1 MNNSYYNNSIISLEE
16 ENYLKQKN
24 PIQKKKK
31 VNTNK
36 NKSSL
41 SFFGKIINSVSKIGQ
56 GLKDIMS
63 MKINIENEDDNNPD
77 LYNQISNR
85 YNTNEEINLIDA
97 PSFME
102 ESFIRNTSN
111 KKNYSNNKEHINT
124 YENENNNMII
134 SQNDIQDKDN
144 NIIKNNIELF
154 NNSFNNKNENII
166 NEDIIQKKDPEIN
179 IKSMLLNKKR
189 ANSRHLES
197 IIEEE
202 EEKNE
207 EQEQNNINTSIS
219 KIKAE
224 NNKPEISINN
234 SSKIN
239 LRNSKY
245 INSNNISSKNRIN
258 NTSSMMSLS
267 MKSLESIKNEISK
280 RREENLRNVE
290 EMHKRHGLNYDYD
303 QEKKIR
309 EKILDEYYKD
319 KAKRIAEGKLKMEK
333 EKQKREEEF
342 NKLKIRKINEFKFTS
357 HKKPK
362 ILTET
367 KNTQIHFKPM
377 NDNNIK
383 SLSPKDIDKK
393 QANTFNKVNSLQN
406 FSFSNASPII
416 NNDNDSKENKDI
428 KNKKEEKEDKKEIKV
443 DNKDKK
449 EMPSLLWNQGD
460 KKEIPSLFGNQGDKK
475 EIPSLFGNQGDK
487 KELSSLFG
495 NQGDKKVENKLFG
508 FQDNKKDEHE
518 SKLSKGLL
526 FDNVMLN
533 PNNDKENNKKIE
545 EPRLPKLVEKS
556 EESNEKAFDN
566 KTKSIFS
573 SFIVQE
579 PQKEIKGETK
589 PDNNIKQDG
598 DYFGSSINVH
608 KGTSFANQP
617 STESLFKGNANPN
630 NNQNIFTTENTE
642 KNGLFNQQSKVSS
655 SINNTNL
662 FQSNNANNQGA
673 QNKSLVNNTNPFLN
687 PNFSSSATNLFGA
700 PISNNNNQNQN
711 QSSNSLFGFKLNN
724 NQGSQG
730 SLFK

>member
-24 PIQKKKK
+24 PIQKKKR

-102 ESFIRNTSN
+102 ESFILNTSN

-134 SQNDIQDKDN
+134 SQNDIIQDKDN
-144 NIIKNNIELF
+144 NIIDNNINNNIELF

-207 EQEQNNINTSIS
+207 EQEQNKINTSIS

-367 KNTQIHFKPM
+367 KNTQIHFKPI

-383 SLSPKDIDKK
+383 FLSPKDIDKK

-428 KNKKEEKEDKKEIKV
+428 INKKEEKEDTKEIKV

-449 EMPSLLWNQGD
+449 EIPSLFCNQGD
-460 KKEIPSLFGNQGDKK
+460 KKEISSLFGNQGDKK
-475 EIPSLFGNQGDK
+475 E
-487 KELSSLFG
+487 
-495 NQGDKKVENKLFG
+495 ENKLFG

-545 EPRLPKLVEKS
+545 EPSLPKLVEKS

-566 KTKSIFS
+566 KKNSVFS
-573 SFIVQE
+573 NFIVQE
-579 PQKEIKGETK
+579 PQKEIKGEIK
-589 PDNNIKQDG
+589 ADNNIKQDG
-598 DYFGSSINVH
+598 DYFGSSLNIF
-608 KGTSFANQP
+608 KGTNFANKP

>member
-144 NIIKNNIELF
+144 NIIDNNINNNIELF

-207 EQEQNNINTSIS
+207 EQEQNKINTSIS

-367 KNTQIHFKPM
+367 KNTQIHFKPI

-428 KNKKEEKEDKKEIKV
+428 KNKKEEKEDTKEIKV

-449 EMPSLLWNQGD
+449 EMPSL
-460 KKEIPSLFGNQGDKK
+460 FGNQGDKK
-475 EIPSLFGNQGDK
+475 EMTSLFGNQGNK
-487 KELSSLFG
+487 KE
-495 NQGDKKVENKLFG
+495 ENKLFV

-518 SKLSKGLL
+518 SKLRQR
-526 FDNVMLN
+526 
-533 PNNDKENNKKIE
+533 I
-545 EPRLPKLVEKS
+545 
-556 EESNEKAFDN
+556 
-566 KTKSIFS
+566 I
-573 SFIVQE
+573 I
-579 PQKEIKGETK
+579 
-589 PDNNIKQDG
+589 
-598 DYFGSSINVH
+598 
-608 KGTSFANQP
+608 
-617 STESLFKGNANPN
+617 
-630 NNQNIFTTENTE
+630 
-642 KNGLFNQQSKVSS
+642 
-655 SINNTNL
+655 
-662 FQSNNANNQGA
+662 
-673 QNKSLVNNTNPFLN
+673 
-687 PNFSSSATNLFGA
+687 
-700 PISNNNNQNQN
+700 
-711 QSSNSLFGFKLNN
+711 
-724 NQGSQG
+724 
-730 SLFK
+730 

>member
-1 MNNSYYNNSIISLEE
+1 
-16 ENYLKQKN
+16 
-24 PIQKKKK
+24 
-31 VNTNK
+31 
-36 NKSSL
+36 
-41 SFFGKIINSVSKIGQ
+41 
-56 GLKDIMS
+56 
-63 MKINIENEDDNNPD
+63 MKI
-77 LYNQISNR
+77 LY
-85 YNTNEEINLIDA
+85 
-97 PSFME
+97 
-102 ESFIRNTSN
+102 
-111 KKNYSNNKEHINT
+111 K
-124 YENENNNMII
+124 
-134 SQNDIQDKDN
+134 
-144 NIIKNNIELF
+144 
-154 NNSFNNKNENII
+154 
-166 NEDIIQKKDPEIN
+166 KKDPEIN

-207 EQEQNNINTSIS
+207 EQEQNKINTSIS

-319 KAKRIAEGKLKMEK
+319 KAKRIAEGRLKMEK

-367 KNTQIHFKPM
+367 KNTQIHFKPI

-428 KNKKEEKEDKKEIKV
+428 NDKKEEKEDTKEIKV

-449 EMPSLLWNQGD
+449 EMPSL
-460 KKEIPSLFGNQGDKK
+460 FGNQGDKK
-475 EIPSLFGNQGDK
+475 EMTSLFGNQGNK
-487 KELSSLFG
+487 KE
-495 NQGDKKVENKLFG
+495 ENKLFV

-518 SKLSKGLL
+518 SKLTKGLL
-526 FDNVMLN
+526 FNNVMLN

-545 EPRLPKLVEKS
+545 EPSLPKLVEKS

-566 KTKSIFS
+566 KKNSVFS
-573 SFIVQE
+573 NFIVQE
-579 PQKEIKGETK
+579 PQKEIKGEIK
-589 PDNNIKQDG
+589 ADNNIKQDG
-598 DYFGSSINVH
+598 DYFGSSLNIF
-608 KGTSFANQP
+608 KGTNFANKP